1 MPTDLTKLTH
11 LRGLIESA
19 EISIKAAGRIIA
31 ELTLDNPHA
40 KSANQDLIKN
50 LSANPFLATEG
61 EQNIIEGVFDGQNMM
76 GPDQKIYPVP
86 ANYAS
91 KSKLIPGD
99 ILKLTIKP
107 DGAFLY
113 KQISPAERK
122 RVKGPLV
129 SEDGQFQ
136 VLVNNKAFNVL
147 LASVTYF
154 HANEGDEITL
164 IIPSAQD
171 SDWGAIENVLA
182 K

>member
-113 KQISPAERK
+113 KQIGPIERK
-122 RVKGPLV
+122 HVTGQLIYD
-129 SEDGQFQ
+129 DGQYK
-136 VLVNNKAFNVL
+136 VVTDEKGYNVL
-147 LASVTYF
+147 LASITYF
-154 HANEGDEITL
+154 KANVGDTIAL
-164 IIPSAQD
+164 IVPAQAD
-171 SDWGAIENVLA
+171 SDWGAIEHVIP
-182 K
+182 